1 MITETSTAR
10 RIESIDLLRGTVM
23 IIMALDHTRDF
34 FHITAM
40 TADPLNPDTTSVW
53 LFFTRWITH
62 FCAPVF
68 LLLSGIS
75 AALSSQKKTLAQT
88 ASFLIKRGIWLIL
101 IEIVV
106 ITLGLTFN
114 PLYNVLILQV
124 IWATGWSMLIL
135 GLLVRLPFPVILCI
149 ALAIFFGHN
158 LLDHVGVPQN
168 EIAAAMLKVFFTARG
183 YILPLGG
190 NHFIAFLYAILPWTG
205 VMILGYCMGNWF
217 GKSYDISRRK
227 KYLLLS
233 GLGMIA
239 LFIFLRVTNLYGNPE
254 DRAVYNTPL
263 KNILSFLN
271 TSKYPP
277 SLQYLCMT
285 LGPALILLAMLETV
299 KGKLSS
305 VISVYGKV
313 PFFYYVL
320 HFYLLH
326 LLLVIIFFISGYHTS
341 EIVDQR
347 LPFLFRPMTFGF
359 GLPIV
364 YLIWM
369 SVVAVLYRPCRWF
382 SKYKATHAMWWLKY
396 L

>member
-1 MITETSTAR
+1 
-10 RIESIDLLRGTVM
+10 
-23 IIMALDHTRDF
+23 
-34 FHITAM
+34 
-40 TADPLNPDTTSVW
+40 
-53 LFFTRWITH
+53 
-62 FCAPVF
+62 
-68 LLLSGIS
+68 
-75 AALSSQKKTLAQT
+75 
-88 ASFLIKRGIWLIL
+88 
-101 IEIVV
+101 
-106 ITLGLTFN
+106 
-114 PLYNVLILQV
+114 
-124 IWATGWSMLIL
+124 
-135 GLLVRLPFPVILCI
+135 
-149 ALAIFFGHN
+149 
-158 LLDHVGVPQN
+158 
-168 EIAAAMLKVFFTARG
+168 
-183 YILPLGG
+183 
-190 NHFIAFLYAILPWTG
+190 
-205 VMILGYCMGNWF
+205 MILGYCMGNWF
-217 GKSYDISRRK
+217 GKSYDISLRK